1 MLRYGT
7 TGHSMVP
14 NGVIGDLY
22 VQFPFQ
28 QKKNLLNSYTGS
40 ASGTTFGQGGS
51 RGGGRSCPRRWQM
64 LWRHSKRASGSK
76 PGLPGRALQSSKRG
90 GTTPSKQ
97 GGMGALRSLT
107 HPPSIPPPSQDV
119 TKIPTERDMYGA

>member
-1 MLRYGT
+1 MVLPEKILDYREVNFPPPMLRYGT

-51 RGGGRSCPRRWQM
+51 RGGGLS
-64 LWRHSKRASGSK
+64 
-76 PGLPGRALQSSKRG
+76 
-90 GTTPSKQ
+90 
-97 GGMGALRSLT
+97 
-107 HPPSIPPPSQDV
+107 
-119 TKIPTERDMYGA
+119 